1 MSPAQEQLG
10 YAIGE
15 AARCWRTRLNDRLR
29 PLGLSQA
36 RWMVLLH
43 LHKRGDGVVQ
53 KALAEWIGV
62 EGPTLV
68 RTLDRMTEDGWIER
82 RESLTDR
89 RAKTVHLTRQSNA
102 IIKRINKIA
111 GQLRKEMLADI
122 DPGDID
128 ACMRVL
134 QHIKITAERI

>member
-1 MSPAQEQLG
+1 MTISQEQLG

-15 AARCWRTRLNDRLR
+15 AARLWRTRLNERLR

-43 LHKRGDGVVQ
+43 LSRRGDGVVQ
-53 KALAEWIGV
+53 KALAEWIGI

-68 RTLDRMTEDGWIER
+68 RILDRMTEDGWIER
-82 RESLTDR
+82 RESTTDR
-89 RAKTVHLTRQSNA
+89 RAKTVHLTRQANA
-102 IIKRINKIA
+102 IIKRIDKIA
-111 GQLRKEMLADI
+111 AQLRKEILADI
-122 DPGDID
+122 DAADID

-134 QHIKITAERI
+134 EQIKHTAERL

>member
-1 MSPAQEQLG
+1 MTTPREQLG

-15 AARCWRTRLNDRLR
+15 SARLWRTRLNERLR

-43 LHKRGDGVVQ
+43 LSRRGDGVMQ
-53 KALAEWIGV
+53 KALAEWIGI

-68 RTLDRMTEDGWIER
+68 RILDRMTEDGWIER
-82 RESLTDR
+82 RESTADR
-89 RAKTVHLTRQSNA
+89 RAKTVHLTRQANA
-102 IIKRINKIA
+102 IIKRIDKIA
-111 GQLRKEMLADI
+111 AQLRREVLAEVD
-122 DPGDID
+122 DADID

-134 QHIKITAERI
+134 RQIKQTAERL

>member
-1 MSPAQEQLG
+1 MTLSREQLG

-15 AARCWRTRLNDRLR
+15 SARLWRTRLNERLR

-43 LHKRGDGVVQ
+43 LSKRGDGVVQ
-53 KALAEWIGV
+53 KALAEWIGI
-62 EGPTLV
+62 ESPTLV
-68 RTLDRMTEDGWIER
+68 RILDRMTEDGWIER
-82 RESLTDR
+82 RESTTDR

-102 IIKRINKIA
+102 IIKRIDRIA
-111 GQLRKEMLADI
+111 AQLRKEMLADI
-122 DPGDID
+122 DSADIE

-134 QHIKITAERI
+134 QQIKHTAERL